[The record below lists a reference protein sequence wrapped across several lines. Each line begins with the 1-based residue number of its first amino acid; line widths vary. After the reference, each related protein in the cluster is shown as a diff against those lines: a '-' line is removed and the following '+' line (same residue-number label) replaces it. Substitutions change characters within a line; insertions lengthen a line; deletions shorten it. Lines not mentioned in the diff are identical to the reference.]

1 MELSPT
7 NKEGLNTRAT
17 QAMISAVADSCS
29 VRLDK
34 VNGKVYKFHALVFN
48 PDSQGN
54 NKEAYLSRE
63 KSCKT
68 EPISQEPVTRGILSQ
83 QPKTEWKCAYNEL
96 LSSSKGLQQKDDLL
110 SGPTRKRSKTSQD
123 LSNGERQR
131 VRFKAETAD
140 SGAETST
147 CPTCLQ
153 VIAKESNDFDCL
165 MEKTKEEL
173 VSMIINL
180 NTSLQNGNRR
190 RKNGYSPTDND
201 IARL

>member
-1 MELSPT
+1 MQMMVKYALPLQICASHHKYMNWGWHWANFATWLFVRVLAYRILDEFQMFSVYESDNSWKHFYT
-7 NKEGLNTRAT
+7 NSYH
-17 QAMISAVADSCS
+17 I
-29 VRLDK
+29 
-34 VNGKVYKFHALVFN
+34 
-48 PDSQGN
+48 
-54 NKEAYLSRE
+54 
-63 KSCKT
+63 
-68 EPISQEPVTRGILSQ
+68 RGILSQ

-131 VRFKAETAD
+131 VRFKAETTD

-165 MEKTKEEL
+165 MEKTVNWIRNK
-173 VSMIINL
+173 VVFVFVAF
-180 NTSLQNGNRR
+180 GRGR
-190 RKNGYSPTDND
+190 
-201 IARL
+201 